1 MEGKKTGFRRHYE
14 NCYVFRMDLS
24 LSQIERIRRH
34 CLAREGSKYDR
45 KGIASFFSPVQ
56 EDEFCDYCSELIKN
70 ALSQTP
76 YGAILSLETKKLS
89 PLRLYML
96 LRKYSSFIGLC
107 L

>member
-14 NCYVFRMDLS
+14 NCYVFRMKLTLS
-24 LSQIERIRRH
+24 EIERIRKH
-34 CLAREGSKYDR
+34 CLAREGSKYDK
-45 KGIASFFSPVQ
+45 KGIASFFSPVE

-70 ALSQTP
+70 SLSQTK
-76 YGAILSLETKKLS
+76 YEAILSLGTKKLS

-96 LRKYSSFIGLC
+96 LRSYSTFIGLC